1 MEVPFL
7 ELTKQNA
14 SLKHEILKLWEEI
27 LETASF
33 VGGPHVKMFEEE
45 FAAACE
51 VEHCVSASSGT
62 DALRLV
68 LLALGLK
75 QGDEVITVPN
85 TFIATTEAIT
95 QAGGSVVFVDVDPG
109 TYNIDPER
117 IEAAITPATKGIM
130 PVHLYGQCADMD
142 PIMEIARKHG
152 LWVVEDSC
160 QAHLAEYKG
169 KKAGSMGAA
178 AAFSFYPAKNLGA
191 CGEAGAVTTDDPSL
205 AEKVRM
211 LRDHGQAR
219 KYYHKFEGY
228 NGRCDA
234 LQAAALSVKLRHL
247 PKWNEQRRKNAALYF
262 ELLKNAD
269 AVVLSKVDSQCLHV
283 FHLFVIQ
290 VQERDK
296 VSDALNSK
304 GIGTGLHYP
313 VPLHLQEAYTDMGLT
328 MGTYPIA
335 EEYSEKLLSLPM
347 CPELSD
353 EQIKYVCESLKEI
366 VG

>member
-51 VEHCVSASSGT
+51 VEHCVSVSSGT

-211 LRDHGQAR
+211 LRDHGQAM

-234 LQAAALSVKLRHL
+234 LQAAALSVKLKHL
-247 PKWNEQRRKNAALYF
+247 PEWNEQRRRNAALYF
-262 ELLKNAD
+262 ELLKDTA
-269 AVVLSKVDSQCLHV
+269 ALVLPKVDSRCLHV

-296 VSDALNSK
+296 VAEALNNK

-313 VPLHLQEAYTDMGLT
+313 VPLYLQEAYADRGFTKGS
-328 MGTYPIA
+328 YPVA
-335 EEYSEKLLSLPM
+335 EECSGKLLSLPM
-347 CPELSD
+347 CPELTE
-353 EQIKYVCESLKEI
+353 EQIRYVCGSLKE
-366 VG
+366 VL